1 MKAPQELLD
10 EIESTVV
17 DMDWDY
23 EGLSSESVTQI
34 VNGEIEKLED
44 EIWENSLDYVWEIE
58 EAVIRQILKEYGFPE
73 SEWEWDVHPQVNLNL
88 KEAVGRTTAYI
99 TLNVGDV
106 EVPYPY
112 ADAEYEDLKDI
123 MEIFSVDP
131 AEMFE
136 LFQWPVDGDAHPYP
150 ERRGKEIVSPKNLFE
165 VWYNMVADGELV
177 FLMGSDALEELFE
190 HRDELYERGVVVKK
204 GSPFTVYN
212 YGVGG
217 GSVISNTKRDLYL
230 PPGTFAFHNDRA
242 FTYGVQRCYGMMAR
256 EWDGWVELPQEES
269 DAQNN

>member
-10 EIESTVV
+10 KIESTVI
-17 DMDWDY
+17 DLDWDY
-23 EGLSSESVTQI
+23 DGLSSESVTQI
-34 VNGEIEKLED
+34 VDGEREKLEEDVWNDSVDYISMIED
-44 EIWENSLDYVWEIE
+44 ETVRY
-58 EAVIRQILKEYGFPE
+58 ILAEHEFPE
-73 SEWEWDVHPQVNLNL
+73 SEWEWEVCPQVNLNL
-88 KEAVGRTTAYI
+88 KQAVDRTTAYI
-99 TLNVGDV
+99 TLNVGGV

-136 LFQWPVDGDAHPYP
+136 LFQWPVDGNEHPHP
-150 ERRGKEIVSPKNLFE
+150 ERRGNEIVDPKNLFE
-165 VWYNMVADGELV
+165 VWYNMVASGELV
-177 FLMGSDALEELFE
+177 FLLGNDALEELFD

-204 GSPFTVYN
+204 GAPFTVYN

-217 GSVISNTKRDLYL
+217 GSVISNTKQDLYL
-230 PPGTFAFHNDRA
+230 PPGTFKFYNDRSI
-242 FTYGVQRCYGMMAR
+242 TYGVQRCYGMMAK
-256 EWDGWVELPQEES
+256 EWDGQIELPKEES